1 MKYIILSIIIPVLL
15 FYRSLRFCVIKCFKS
30 RLAQR
35 FASFAK
41 ELCTVLIVYGQR
53 FASFAKELHVHVC
66 IALFMVTDWPGLS
79 KCSLAEYI
87 SKSVL
92 VFDRYVIQV

>member
-1 MKYIILSIIIPVLL
+1 MKYIILSIIPVLL

-30 RLAQR
+30 LLAQR

-53 FASFAKELHVHVC
+53 FASFAKELC
-66 IALFMVTDWPGLS
+66 ITLFMVTDWPGLS

>member
-1 MKYIILSIIIPVLL
+1 MEVPKYIILSIIPVLL

-30 RLAQR
+30 LLAQR

-41 ELCTVLIVYGQR
+41 ELCIT
-53 FASFAKELHVHVC
+53 
-66 IALFMVTDWPGLS
+66 LFMVTDWPGLS